1 MLHFVHERGSI
12 SNAVQRGAI
21 AGLITGIL
29 ALASVLALAL
39 HCLPLRISAMM
50 PMPWYCA
57 DPVYGALGFL
67 ASPVNLLT
75 NDLAQAIWLAPLS
88 LITYTLLGMAIGSM
102 LGKARSPG
110 EF

>member
-1 MLHFVHERGSI
+1 M

-21 AGLITGIL
+21 AGLITGAL
-29 ALASVLALAL
+29 ALASLLALAM
-39 HCLPLRISAMM
+39 HCLPLRISAVM

-57 DPVYGALGFL
+57 DPVYGVIGYL
-67 ASPVNLLT
+67 AFPVNLLT
-75 NDLAQAIWLAPLS
+75 DDLAQAIWLAPLS

>member
-1 MLHFVHERGSI
+1 M

-29 ALASVLALAL
+29 ALAGVLALAL

-50 PMPWYCA
+50 PVPWYCA
-57 DPVYGALGFL
+57 DPVYGVIGYL
-67 ASPVNLLT
+67 AFPVNLLT
-75 NDLAQAIWLAPLS
+75 DDLAQAIPLAPLS
-88 LITYTLLGMAIGSM
+88 LIAYTLLGMVIGSM
-102 LGKARSPG
+102 LGKPGSPR